1 VHSLLS
7 GASPLMLSY
16 VGSGTCQKYLGTA
29 SARTATTPGG
39 PCGLA
44 RPAPRLVLPV
54 GSDRLCASKCHCLYP
69 VLGCR
74 RVVARRCVA
83 GPASGPSPRCSAAPR
98 SMPPCRCIAS
108 ICHHSVLARCS
119 ALCVSAH
126 VPCNVLHRS
135 VQHTLRAQIY
145 QHLIAGR
152 PETGPLVMYEPS
164 QKGSQHPP
172 RMVKASR
179 SYLSG
184 QRRPRILRTCIPRA
198 HAYRRHLT
206 RVN

>member
-1 VHSLLS
+1 MVRGGRHAAPAFEGRKPCVLCRACFRVPAPSCLAMRVQGRVRSTWGQLVCL
-7 GASPLMLSY
+7 P
-16 VGSGTCQKYLGTA
+16 

-54 GSDRLCASKCHCLYP
+54 GSDRVCGSKCHCIYP

-98 SMPPCRCIAS
+98 SMPPCRCIAPV
-108 ICHHSVLARCS
+108 CHRSVLARCS

-145 QHLIAGR
+145 QYLIAGC
-152 PETGPLVMYEPS
+152 PETGPERQPA
-164 QKGSQHPP
+164 HP
-172 RMVKASR
+172 
-179 SYLSG
+179 
-184 QRRPRILRTCIPRA
+184 
-198 HAYRRHLT
+198 
-206 RVN
+206 